1 MTTSATLTSGTGNA
15 MTTNLQTINDAGA
28 QRVITTGVEMATREA
43 CPAVVAV
50 VDING
55 TLKALLRMDGS
66 PQIGADL
73 AKRKAYTAVA
83 MGGADLAKVAERIK
97 DNPAL
102 AATLSSV
109 PGTSILPGGVPLT
122 VGGTLVGAVGVS
134 ATNSALDH
142 TIAEAA
148 AAALAD

>member
-1 MTTSATLTSGTGNA
+1 MTTSATLTSETGDT
-15 MTTNLQTINDAGA
+15 MTTSLQTISDAGA
-28 QRVITTGVEMATREA
+28 QRVMTTGVEMATREV

-66 PQIGADL
+66 PHIGADL
-73 AKRKAYTAVA
+73 ARRKAYTAVA
-83 MGGADLAKVAERIK
+83 LGGADLAKVAERMK

-102 AATLSSV
+102 AAALSSV
-109 PGTSILPGGVPLT
+109 PEMSILPGGVPIM

-134 ATNSALDH
+134 STNSALDH
-142 TIAEAA
+142 TIAVAA
-148 AAALAD
+148 AGALAD